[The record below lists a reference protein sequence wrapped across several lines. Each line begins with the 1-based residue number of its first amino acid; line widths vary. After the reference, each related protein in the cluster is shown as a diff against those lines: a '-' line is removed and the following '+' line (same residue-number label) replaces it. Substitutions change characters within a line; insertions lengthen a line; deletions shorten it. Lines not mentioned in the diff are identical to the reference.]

1 MAITRT
7 HYELLK
13 LLKERGE
20 LPQGGDILEVGEANV
35 YGDWDAMPLCR
46 EVCETTRIGPYDPT
60 PDQFIQAKCVYRA
73 LFGLCDI
80 VSIDADPSREALKL
94 DLNNTQALDRQFQ
107 VVINHGTAEHIFD
120 IGNVFRT
127 MHDATEVG
135 GLMIHEAPFTGW
147 LDHGFYCL
155 QPTLFWDVARV
166 NNYRVVLFATEHLQS
181 QSYELWQTR
190 EHILEAR
197 RRGQLADGLMLFVAL
212 RKTVDAPF
220 VVPIQGV
227 YSGQVSEAATQAWG
241 ELR

>member
-1 MAITRT
+1 MAITKT

-20 LPQGGDILEVGEANV
+20 LPKRGSILEIGEANV
-35 YGDWDAMPLCR
+35 YGDWDCQH
-46 EVCETTRIGPYDPT
+46 TG
-60 PDQFIQAKCVYRA
+60 DQFEKAKNIYRQFWDLTYVY
-73 LFGLCDI
+73 
-80 VSIDADPSREALKL
+80 SIDADPSRSAAKS
-94 DLNNTQALDRQFQ
+94 DLNNYCNLQQTFS
-107 VVINHGTAEHIFD
+107 VSINHGTAEHIFD

-135 GLMIHEAPFTGW
+135 GLMIHECPFTGW

-166 NNYRVVLFATEHLQS
+166 NNYRVVLMATEHLQS
-181 QSYELWQTR
+181 KSYAIYENR
-190 EHILEAR
+190 ESLLECG
-197 RRGQLADGLMLFVAL
+197 RRGLIADNLMLFVAL

-227 YSGQVSEAATQAWG
+227 YAGQVSEAAVQAWG